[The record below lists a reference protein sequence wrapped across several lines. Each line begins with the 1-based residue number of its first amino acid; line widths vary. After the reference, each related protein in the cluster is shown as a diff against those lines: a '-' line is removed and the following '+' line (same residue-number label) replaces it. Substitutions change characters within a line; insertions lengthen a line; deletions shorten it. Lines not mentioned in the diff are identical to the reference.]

1 MSKDNLQLISA
12 RIDPDTLAKI
22 EQFCGKHTYWKRN
35 SVVNNILTTVM
46 NDFDDRMIY
55 DMVRRTFFR
64 DQSIDAN
71 YEIVRDG
78 GRLYEDSRKA

>member
-1 MSKDNLQLISA
+1 MTKDNLKLVSA
-12 RIDPDTLAKI
+12 RIDPDTLTKI
-22 EQFCGKHTYWKRN
+22 EQFCSKHTYWKRN
-35 SVVNNILTTVM
+35 SVINNILTTVM
-46 NDFDDRMIY
+46 NDFDDRMKY

-64 DQSIDAN
+64 DQSINAN